1 MAEDSD
7 AERPGDLF
15 LSFSDAFLARDAA
28 AIAALYGPDAD
39 LDSLAELWSDRFAG
53 LYSEGDPG
61 IHGLRLTEIRE
72 LSHEELLA
80 VYGGASSLPDTACVL
95 EICGWPDWSQIW
107 PDWLADGIELDAA
120 CYDGHWVL
128 TP

>member
-1 MAEDSD
+1 MS
-7 AERPGDLF
+7 
-15 LSFSDAFLARDAA
+15 
-28 AIAALYGPDAD
+28 IAALYGPDAD

-61 IHGLRLTEIRE
+61 IQGLRLTEIRE

-80 VYGGASSLPDTACVL
+80 EYGGASSLPDAACVL